1 MIVEA
6 TDAFLDQC
14 QVLAGWLDGLAPEEF
29 AAPAALDGWDV
40 RTLLG
45 HLVLVRAGLESQLTR
60 RSDETPL
67 SAAEFVGRYRDA
79 ADKIAA
85 STRVTTAAHEPAELI
100 AQLRDPGRLAELAA
114 QTGDRTVLHAARG
127 PITALDWTNTRVV
140 ELVVHCDD
148 LSRSR
153 PARPAV
159 PLRRAALAIATR
171 TLVEIFAAQAPG
183 HSVEVRVPPFV
194 AVQAIDGPRHTRGTP
209 ANVVETDPLTWL
221 RLATGRLAFADA
233 VADGSVRASGVRA
246 DLSAQLPV
254 LS

>member
-6 TDAFLDQC
+6 CDAFLDQC
-14 QVLAGWLDGLAPEEF
+14 RVLAGWLESLEPEEF
-29 AAPAALDGWDV
+29 AAPSVLDGWDL

-45 HLVLVRAGLESQLTR
+45 HLVLVRAGLESQLARHT
-60 RSDETPL
+60 DETPL
-67 SAAEFVGRYRDA
+67 PAAEFVRRYRGA

-85 STRVTTAAHEPAELI
+85 STRATTAAHEPAELI
-100 AQLRDPGRLAELAA
+100 AQLRDPGRLADVAA

-127 PITALDWTNTRVV
+127 PITALDWTRTRIV

-153 PARPAV
+153 PGRAAV

-171 TLVEIFAAQAPG
+171 TLAEIFAAQAPG
-183 HSVEVRVPPFV
+183 RSVEVRVPPFV
-194 AVQAIDGPRHTRGTP
+194 AVQAIEGPRHIRGTP
-209 ANVVETDPLTWL
+209 PNVVETDPLTWL
-221 RLATGRLAFADA
+221 RLATGRIAFADA
-233 VADGSVRASGVRA
+233 VADGSVRASGARA
-246 DLSAQLPV
+246 DISAQLPV